1 MHLKKKLP
9 FLQNVPLSDAV
20 DGVLSLMLTTRGCSG
35 RTFSGIGSG
44 RVVPEFFSRVSGKR
58 PRVSGTDSGSVSKGI
73 LTFLNSVHNIF

>member
-1 MHLKKKLP
+1 MTL
-9 FLQNVPLSDAV
+9 FN
-20 DGVLSLMLTTRGCSG
+20 RGCLG
-35 RTFSGIGSG
+35 RTFSGIGSD

>member
-58 PRVSGTDSGSVSKGI
+58 PRVSGTDSGSVFY
-73 LTFLNSVHNIF
+73 TFLNSVHNIF

>member
-1 MHLKKKLP
+1 MAM
-9 FLQNVPLSDAV
+9 VPK
-20 DGVLSLMLTTRGCSG
+20 GKMLINECFIRGCSG